1 MAIETTLKNPTFP
14 FSNSGKA
21 AFTNP
26 QIIDIREE
34 KDGYSLLEDIR
45 KGLRPDDGGEKKL
58 PTLLLYDGN
67 GLRLFEKITYLDEYY
82 LTGAET
88 EVLET
93 YAGRIAERVASG
105 SIVVELGSG

>member
-1 MAIETTLKNPTFP
+1 MTIETVLSSTTSP
-14 FSNSGKA
+14 FSNPGKV

-26 QIIDIREE
+26 QIIDIRRE

-45 KGLRPDDGGEKKL
+45 KGLRPTDGGGKTL
-58 PTLLLYDGN
+58 PTLLLYDQN
-67 GLRLFEKITYLDEYY
+67 GLRLFEQITYLDEYY
-82 LTGAET
+82 LTGAEI

-93 YAGRIAERVASG
+93 YAVKIAERVRPG

>member
-1 MAIETTLKNPTFP
+1 MAIETAVKSITSSFP
-14 FSNSGKA
+14 IPRKA

-26 QIIDIREE
+26 QIIDIRQE

-45 KGLRPDDGGEKKL
+45 KGLRPTDGGEKKL
-58 PTLLLYDGN
+58 PTLLLYDEN

-82 LTGAET
+82 LTGAEID
-88 EVLET
+88 VLET
-93 YAGRIAERVASG
+93 YAVRIAERVPSG

>member
-1 MAIETTLKNPTFP
+1 MTIETVLSSTTSP
-14 FSNSGKA
+14 FSNPGKL

-26 QIIDIREE
+26 QIIDIRQE

-45 KGLRPDDGGEKKL
+45 KGLRPADGGVKEL
-58 PTLLLYDGN
+58 PTLLLYDES
-67 GLRLFEKITYLDEYY
+67 GLRLFEQITYLDEYY
-82 LTGAET
+82 LTGAEI

-93 YAGRIAERVASG
+93 YAVKIAERVRPG